1 MCDIFLVGYPTNHVG
16 DDGMMRQKN
25 IMSPISMIYR
35 QVHRFYD
42 KKLAQYNIGSGQLTF
57 LVCIHEHEGISM
69 LRVAQLGHFDK
80 GTVTKGIQK
89 LEEQGYIR
97 VETDEAD
104 KRSKCLYTT
113 EKAVSIIEQLYGI
126 RQEWNEI
133 LMNGMSPEE
142 WEKAE
147 QLLDKMAENVWG
159 YMNEGS

>member
-1 MCDIFLVGYPTNHVG
+1 
-16 DDGMMRQKN
+16 
-25 IMSPISMIYR
+25 
-35 QVHRFYD
+35 
-42 KKLAQYNIGSGQLTF
+42 
-57 LVCIHEHEGISM
+57 M